1 LAIFLVRTYTVKP
14 DKLKEHNQWGKKL
27 VAMMKT
33 HPERFAGA
41 TSMRVLSHKY
51 GGNIGGFTAMWKFET
66 LADVQAFEQGF
77 REVKDEVALRAE
89 FMDLLVPGSYSQC
102 IWESVRM
109 VKRKAKPK
117 PKSDKTQS
125 FDFHQ

>member
-1 LAIFLVRTYTVKP
+1 
-14 DKLKEHNQWGKKL
+14 
-27 VAMMKT
+27 
-33 HPERFAGA
+33 
-41 TSMRVLSHKY
+41 MRVLSHKY

-66 LADVQAFEQGF
+66 LSDVQAFEQGF
-77 REVKDEVALRAE
+77 KEVKDEVALRAE

-117 PKSDKTQS
+117 QKSDKTQG